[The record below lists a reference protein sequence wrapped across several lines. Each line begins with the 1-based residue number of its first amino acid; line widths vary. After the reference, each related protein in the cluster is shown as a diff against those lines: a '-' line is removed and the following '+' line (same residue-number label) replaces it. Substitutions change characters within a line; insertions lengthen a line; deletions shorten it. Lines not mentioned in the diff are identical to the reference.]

1 MDLDPEVEELIEEA
15 VVIDAAPERVWALV
29 ADPRLMR
36 RWSPQVARVLLR
48 TPGPVGVGSRTL
60 NINRAGVLV
69 WTTRSQVVDF
79 EPLRRFAIRIRDNR
93 SVWSFELEPVGTTRT
108 RLVQR
113 RETPQGVAERALA
126 LERRFMGGVPAF
138 QVRLRAGMRTTLERV
153 KRAAE
158 R

>member
-1 MDLDPEVEELIEEA
+1 MDPEVEELIEEA
-15 VVIDAAPERVWALV
+15 VDIDAPEERVWALV

-60 NINRAGVLV
+60 NINRSGVLV
-69 WTTRSQVVDF
+69 WTTRSQVTDF
-79 EPLRRFAIRIRDNR
+79 DPLRRFAIKIRDNR
-93 SVWSFELEPVGTTRT
+93 SVWSFELEPLAEGRT

-113 RETPQGVAERALA
+113 RETPQGVADRALA
-126 LERRFMGGVPAF
+126 LERRFMGGVPTF
-138 QVRLRAGMRTTLERV
+138 QATLRAGMRTTLGRI
-153 KRAAE
+153 KQAAE